1 MALFSWVY
9 LEQEKKAFVVFD
21 LVSAYLV
28 SDNELVAELGFA
40 PGLSA
45 SHVAWLSVGFFA
57 SRVFS
62 VVELSNSTGADTD
75 TRLDAASCSAS
86 KCSVGMCSGG
96 GASLSLSLPGADDAG
111 PAVVSGGRD
120 GPRRASSGL
129 FTSADLS

>member
-1 MALFSWVY
+1 MS
-9 LEQEKKAFVVFD
+9 LEA
-21 LVSAYLV
+21 S
-28 SDNELVAELGFA
+28 FA
-40 PGLSA
+40 PLSLTGVDA
-45 SHVAWLSVGFFA
+45 DCEGSANFGSESPAAPLSVGFFA